1 MALKVIWEADARK
14 LLMTRDRFTRQ
25 AIEEEFGSDPQ
36 REAIPL
42 DPANGEFLT
51 QVSNNRFSVIWCL
64 DDLEQQAIVKAV
76 VPLTNVEKTSVGLK
90 EYVQRAVDAESKG

>member
-1 MALKVIWEADARK
+1 MALKVIWQAEARK

-25 AIEEEFGSDPQ
+25 AIEEEFRSDPQ
-36 REAIPL
+36 REAIPI
-42 DPANGEFLT
+42 DPEQGEFLT
-51 QVSNNRFSVIWCL
+51 QVSNNRFSVIWQL
-64 DDLEQQAIVKAV
+64 DDPRQEAVVKAV